1 MALDVLLKTE
11 LGSTGKLIS
20 FEKVTHGVSD
30 AMVIRISPLIDT
42 TNRIQPIFMCINASS
57 MGSYRY

>member
-20 FEKVTHGVSD
+20 FEKVTHLVSD
-30 AMVIRISPLIDT
+30 AMVIRISPLIEAI
-42 TNRIQPIFMCINASS
+42 NRIQPHFHV
-57 MGSYRY
+57 Y